1 MATLGLAIL
10 QFKITS
16 ILGPLAEV
24 CINRAVVFDFDRSVA
39 KLGRSLWGRTLF
51 PTEPVVLGFGQL

>member
-10 QFKITS
+10 QFKITP

-24 CINRAVVFDFDRSVA
+24 CINRAVVFDLDRSVS
-39 KLGRSLWGRTLF
+39 KLGRPLGRRTLL